1 MLQHKDKGKIMIK
14 LIVLGSGT
22 NVPLSYR
29 ASPSLVFFIGGNIV
43 LFDIGPG
50 TLRQLSKIG
59 ISHDNIDYIFLSHFH
74 PDHTADLIHFLFAT
88 KYPPSFKNRKAFV
101 ISGSHG
107 LSELIT
113 RLQKAYDHWL
123 TLPSEIM
130 KIDEIDTQKNADR
143 NYPGFKII
151 AQPMN
156 HTPNSLAYRL
166 EDRSGKSIVYS
177 GDTGF
182 CEEIVDLAKGADL
195 LILECSFPDEKEME
209 LHLTPSQ
216 ACRIAVLAGVNRLL
230 LIHFYPEC
238 LATDITAQCRKSYSG
253 ELILGSDFLH
263 INI

>member
-1 MLQHKDKGKIMIK
+1 MIK

-22 NVPLSYR
+22 SVPLSYR
-29 ASPSLVFFIGGNIV
+29 ASPSLAFFIEDNII

-59 ISHDNIDYIFLSHFH
+59 IGHERIKHIFLSHFH

-88 KYPPSFKNRKAFV
+88 KYPPSFKKRKPFV
-101 ISGSHG
+101 ISGSKG
-107 LSELIT
+107 LSEFIT
-113 RLQKAYDHWL
+113 RLQEAYDHWL
-123 TLPSEIM
+123 NLPPEIM
-130 KIDEIDTQKNADR
+130 EIDEIDTQEKVER
-143 NYPGFKII
+143 KYPGFKII
-151 AQPMN
+151 TRSTN

-166 EDRSGKSIVYS
+166 ESRSGKSVVYS

-182 CEEIVDLAKGADL
+182 CEEIIDLAKGADL
-195 LILECSFPDEKEME
+195 LILECSFPDGKETE

-216 ACRIAVLAGVNRLL
+216 ACRIATFAGVNRLL

-238 LATDITAQCRKSYSG
+238 LATDITAQCRKSYTG